1 MNRDWLPLHTTPWTL
16 GLILSLLLV
25 LAQALSLPSQIDRWL
40 YDLSIASAS
49 TQAAD
54 DVAIVTIDDDSLNRL
69 GRWPWPRYLHAELI
83 DRLQASG
90 ADTIVFDILFQEPS
104 ADDPI
109 LAQSMAAHGQVIL
122 PLSLSPG
129 PDPDLVTEHLPTP
142 VLADA
147 AAGFGHA
154 HVELDRDGIARGI
167 DLYKV
172 LGNDRWPSLSLAAF
186 EAGSNGLQPLHAGSG
201 FRAVPLAAASG
212 RIPSY
217 SFVRVLEQTLT
228 PDTFAGKTVFVG
240 ATAAGLGDILPTAL
254 SGRGHPIAGV
264 EFHANAFSALS
275 RNLLIKPAPEWLG
288 WVLPLLATVLLSL
301 VLPAIRPSRTLIAC
315 ALLAATLLCL
325 YLAGLFVAR
334 LWLPIASTLLMVVL
348 AVPVA
353 SGLRL
358 AIINRFLGQ
367 QLDNL
372 ARTPRV
378 TLPQPADQHPA
389 VLLEYFQALF
399 QPRGWLLTRGRQIL
413 STQGLDTGDIPLHLV
428 PGRWYSD
435 NNRSWI
441 LLQRGPVRYTLGL
454 LLPNDLS
461 REVIQR
467 YLRHLPLQDS
477 AENPDPEKPRD
488 NISTR
493 IEQVRTATSS
503 LNHMQK
509 FIRHSF
515 ERMPDGV
522 IVTDELGAIRFA
534 NGHIEEWFQEPRPSL
549 EGLHLARLLEG
560 HDPRD
565 TPPWH
570 ETVSE
575 TLTLQQSRTVDLRI
589 RGQDFL
595 IHFAPF
601 ALPDSNQH
609 GIIANISDIS
619 ELREQQRQHREAIDF
634 ISHDVRSP
642 LVSQLALIEQLKRNP
657 GHVDAVHLEQLG
669 RLARR
674 SYNLAEEFV
683 QLARAEQLTETR
695 FYECELLAIVENA
708 SDSVCEQAA
717 EKNIQLQLQGTE
729 DLWMRGNAELLERA
743 VINLL
748 TNAVQYSPENSVVNM
763 QVFRAGHQACLTVA
777 DEGTGINPEEL
788 PYLFD
793 RFQRQKST
801 ELARSTRGRVG
812 AFIRGN
818 CSKKTQGGDFGGFD
832 TRRRVCLHPEATDYG
847 SYRLTSAVITHLNPD
862 TQMVL
867 LTGSDGGLTSPL
879 TSWARIE
886 KYQVPSDRFSIS

>member
-1 MNRDWLPLHTTPWTL
+1 MSRDWLPIHTAPWTL
-16 GLILSLLLV
+16 GLILTLLLV
-25 LAQALSLPSQIDRWL
+25 LIQALSLPAQIDRWL
-40 YDLSIASAS
+40 YDLTIS
-49 TQAAD
+49 TAPAQPAD
-54 DVAIVTIDDDSLNRL
+54 DVVMVTIDDDSLNRL
-69 GRWPWPRYLHAELI
+69 GRWPWPRHLHAELI
-83 DRLQASG
+83 DRLQAGG
-90 ADTIVFDILFQEPS
+90 AGTIVFDILFQEPS

-109 LAQSMAAHGQVIL
+109 LAQAMLSHGRVIL
-122 PLSLSPG
+122 PLSLSPE
-129 PDPDLVTEHLPTP
+129 LLTEHLPTP

-167 DLYKV
+167 DLYRTQ
-172 LGNDRWPSLSLAAF
+172 GNRSWPSLSLAAF
-186 EAGSNGLQPLHAGSG
+186 EAESTAPQLVGAGGG
-201 FRAVPLAAASG
+201 FRAVPLAGAADP
-212 RIPSY
+212 IPAY
-217 SFVRVLEQTLT
+217 SFVRVLDQPLA

-275 RNLLIKPAPEWLG
+275 QNLLIKPAPEWLG
-288 WVLPLLATVLLSL
+288 WALPVLAIALLSL
-301 VLPAIRPSRTLIAC
+301 VLPAIRPSRTLITC
-315 ALLAATLLCL
+315 ALLVAALMCL
-325 YLAGLFVAR
+325 YVAGLYVAR

-358 AIINRFLGQ
+358 ATVNRFLDQ

-399 QPRGWLLTRGRQIL
+399 QPRGWLLTRGRHTL
-413 STQGLDTGDIPLHLV
+413 AARGLDTGDIPLHLA

-435 NNRSWI
+435 NNRTWI
-441 LLQRGPVRYTLGL
+441 LLQRGPLRYTLGL

-477 AENPDPEKPRD
+477 TGAQDPETPGD

-493 IEQVRTATSS
+493 IGQVRTATSS

-549 EGLHLARLLEG
+549 EGFPLARLLEG

-657 GHVDAVHLEQLG
+657 AHVEAVHLEQLG

-695 FYECELLAIVENA
+695 FYECEFLAIVENA

-729 DLWMRGNAELLERA
+729 DLWLKGNAELLERA

-748 TNAVQYSPENSVVNM
+748 TNAVQYSPENSVVSM
-763 QVFRAGHQACLTVA
+763 QVFRAGHQACLTIA
-777 DEGTGINPEEL
+777 DAGTGIDPEEL

-793 RFQRQKST
+793 RFRRQKST
-801 ELARSTRGRVG
+801 ELAGVHGTGLGLSFVETVVKKHQGEISVASTPG
-812 AFIRGN
+812 
-818 CSKKTQGGDFGGFD
+818 
-832 TRRRVCLHPEATDYG
+832 EG
-847 SYRLTSAVITHLNPD
+847 STFTLKLPIMDPI
-862 TQMVL
+862 
-867 LTGSDGGLTSPL
+867 G
-879 TSWARIE
+879 
-886 KYQVPSDRFSIS
+886 